1 MLSFCDVCFGY
12 EDQMVLD
19 HISFSVHKGNCVV
32 LMGNNGC
39 GKSTLLK
46 IMNGLLL
53 PDYGKYVFDDVVID
67 KKYLDDPVKS
77 KSFHQRIGYVF
88 QNSDAQLFS
97 THVYEEIAFAPSQM
111 HLSEEEIDK
120 RVQDI
125 LKLLDLEKLK
135 DRAPYQLSGGEK
147 RKVALGCVLSQNPD
161 LLVLDEPIAS
171 LDAKTQTWLTEF
183 LLAIKKSGKTMVIAT
198 HDASFASKI
207 ADEIL
212 VIGDDHKLNHIA
224 CKSM

>member
-1 MLSFCDVCFGY
+1 MKIIEMQHIKFGY
-12 EDQMVLD
+12 EDNCVLD
-19 HISFSVHKGNCVV
+19 DISFSVEKGKCVV

-46 IMNGLLL
+46 IMNGLLI
-53 PDYGKYVFDDVVID
+53 PDSGTYRFEGKEINE
-67 KKYLDDPVKS
+67 KYLNDPSES

-111 HLSEEEIDK
+111 HLTSEEIDK
-120 RVQDI
+120 RVNDI
-125 LKLLDLEKLK
+125 LSLLNLEKLR

-161 LLVLDEPIAS
+161 MLVLDEPIAS
-171 LDAKTQTWLTEF
+171 LDSKTQSWLTDF
-183 LLAIKKSGKTMVIAT
+183 LIALKNSGKTMIIAT
-198 HDASFASKI
+198 HDRDFAERL
-207 ADEIL
+207 ADEI
-212 VIGDDHKLNHIA
+212 ITITDEHSIE
-224 CKSM
+224 

>member
-1 MLSFCDVCFGY
+1 MKIIEMQHIKFGY
-12 EDQMVLD
+12 EDNCVLD
-19 HISFSVHKGNCVV
+19 DISFSVEKGKCAV

-46 IMNGLLL
+46 IMNGLLM
-53 PDYGKYVFDDVVID
+53 PDEGTYIFEGKEITE
-67 KKYLDDPVKS
+67 KLLNDPSES

-111 HLSEEEIDK
+111 HLSNEEIDK
-120 RVQDI
+120 RVNDI
-125 LKLLDLEKLK
+125 LSLLNLEKLK

-147 RKVALGCVLSQNPD
+147 RKVALGCVLAQNPD

-171 LDAKTQTWLTEF
+171 LDAKTQSWLTQF
-183 LLAIKKSGKTMVIAT
+183 LIALKTSGKTMIIAT
-198 HDASFASKI
+198 HDRDFAERI
-207 ADEIL
+207 ADEIITITDEHK
-212 VIGDDHKLNHIA
+212 IG
-224 CKSM
+224 

>member
-1 MLSFCDVCFGY
+1 MSLVKLENITFGY
-12 EDQMVLD
+12 DEEPVLQD
-19 HISFSVHKGNCVV
+19 ISLEIDKNECVV

-46 IMNGLLL
+46 ILNGLLIS
-53 PDYGKYVFDDVVID
+53 DSGKYYFEDELIDEKFLKDD
-67 KKYLDDPVKS
+67 VKS
-77 KSFHQRIGYVF
+77 KTFHQKIGYVF

-111 HLSEEEIDK
+111 NLSEEEIHT
-120 RVQDI
+120 RVNDI
-125 LKLLDLEKLK
+125 LNLLDLDKLK

-171 LDAKTQTWLTEF
+171 LDKKTQDWLTDF
-183 LLAIKKSGKTMVIAT
+183 LIQLKKSGKTMIIAS
-198 HDASFASKI
+198 HDEDFAKK
-207 ADEIL
+207 
-212 VIGDDHKLNHIA
+212 IGDRIITISDEHTI
-224 CKSM
+224 S

>member
-1 MLSFCDVCFGY
+1 MKIIEMQHIKFGY
-12 EDQMVLD
+12 EDNCVLD
-19 HISFSVHKGNCVV
+19 DISFSVEKGKCAV

-46 IMNGLLL
+46 IMNGLLI
-53 PDYGKYVFDDVVID
+53 PDEGTYIFEGKEITE
-67 KKYLDDPVKS
+67 KLLNDPSES

-111 HLSEEEIDK
+111 HLSNEEIDK
-120 RVQDI
+120 RVNDI
-125 LKLLDLEKLK
+125 LSLLNLEKLK

-147 RKVALGCVLSQNPD
+147 RKVALGCVLAQNPD

-171 LDAKTQTWLTEF
+171 LDAKTQSWLTQF
-183 LLAIKKSGKTMVIAT
+183 LIALKTSGKTMIIAT
-198 HDASFASKI
+198 HDRDFAERI
-207 ADEIL
+207 ADEIITITDEYK
-212 VIGDDHKLNHIA
+212 IG
-224 CKSM
+224 

>member
-1 MLSFCDVCFGY
+1 MSLVKLENITFGY
-12 EDQMVLD
+12 DDEAVLQD
-19 HISFSVHKGNCVV
+19 ISLEIDKNECVV

-46 IMNGLLL
+46 IINGLFIC
-53 PDYGKYVFDDVVID
+53 DNGKYYFEDELIDEKFLKDD
-67 KKYLDDPVKS
+67 VKS
-77 KSFHQRIGYVF
+77 KTFHQKIGYVF

-111 HLSEEEIDK
+111 NLSEEEIHT
-120 RVQDI
+120 RVNDI
-125 LKLLDLEKLK
+125 LNLLDLEKLK

-171 LDAKTQTWLTEF
+171 LDKKTQDWLTDF
-183 LLAIKKSGKTMVIAT
+183 LIQLKKSGKTMIIAS
-198 HDASFASKI
+198 HDEDFAKK
-207 ADEIL
+207 
-212 VIGDDHKLNHIA
+212 IGDSIITISDEHTI
-224 CKSM
+224 S

>member
-1 MLSFCDVCFGY
+1 MKIIEMQHIKFGY
-12 EDQMVLD
+12 EDNCVLD
-19 HISFSVHKGNCVV
+19 DISFSVEKGKCAV

-46 IMNGLLL
+46 IMNGLLM
-53 PDYGKYVFDDVVID
+53 PDEGTYIFEGKEITE
-67 KKYLDDPVKS
+67 KLLNDPSES

-111 HLSEEEIDK
+111 HLSNEEIDK
-120 RVQDI
+120 RVNDI
-125 LKLLDLEKLK
+125 LSLLNLEKLK

-147 RKVALGCVLSQNPD
+147 RKVALGCVLAQNPD

-171 LDAKTQTWLTEF
+171 LDAKTQSWLTEF
-183 LLAIKKSGKTMVIAT
+183 LIALKTSGKTMIIAT
-198 HDASFASKI
+198 HDRDFAERI
-207 ADEIL
+207 ADEIITITDEHK
-212 VIGDDHKLNHIA
+212 IG
-224 CKSM
+224 

>member
-1 MLSFCDVCFGY
+1 MKIIEMQHIKFGY
-12 EDQMVLD
+12 EDNCVLD
-19 HISFSVHKGNCVV
+19 DISFSVEKGKCAV

-46 IMNGLLL
+46 IMNGLLM
-53 PDYGKYVFDDVVID
+53 PDEGTYIFEGKEITE
-67 KKYLDDPVKS
+67 KLLNDPSES

-111 HLSEEEIDK
+111 HLSNEEIDK
-120 RVQDI
+120 RVNDI
-125 LKLLDLEKLK
+125 LSLLNLEKLK

-147 RKVALGCVLSQNPD
+147 RKVVLGCVLAQNPD

-171 LDAKTQTWLTEF
+171 LDAKTQSWLTQF
-183 LLAIKKSGKTMVIAT
+183 LIALKTSGKTMIIAT
-198 HDASFASKI
+198 HDRDFAERI
-207 ADEIL
+207 ADEIITITDEHK
-212 VIGDDHKLNHIA
+212 IG
-224 CKSM
+224 

>member
-1 MLSFCDVCFGY
+1 MSLVKLENITFGY
-12 EDQMVLD
+12 DEEAVLQD
-19 HISFSVHKGNCVV
+19 ISLEIDKNECVV

-46 IMNGLLL
+46 IINGLFIC
-53 PDYGKYVFDDVVID
+53 DNGKYYFEDELIDEKFLKDD
-67 KKYLDDPVKS
+67 VKS
-77 KSFHQRIGYVF
+77 KTFHQKIGYVF

-111 HLSEEEIDK
+111 NLSEEEIHT
-120 RVQDI
+120 RVNDI
-125 LKLLDLEKLK
+125 LNLLDLEKLK

-171 LDAKTQTWLTEF
+171 LDKKTQDWLTDF
-183 LLAIKKSGKTMVIAT
+183 LIQLKKSGKTMIIAS
-198 HDASFASKI
+198 HDEDFAKK
-207 ADEIL
+207 
-212 VIGDDHKLNHIA
+212 IGDSIITISDEHTI
-224 CKSM
+224 S